1 MVLTLIFLRQKSLT
15 QSNYRNNMQVQ
26 CLRKGPSER
35 GAFQTKQETQDSA
48 ISPLRGDEIDFVSLL
63 GRNHSSCQAG
73 WTVLIVPPNPLPFAM
88 QGQNLFSFLWVHNPR
103 QKGKELNTLI
113 LLTILHII

>member
-26 CLRKGPSER
+26 CLRKGASER

-103 QKGKELNTLI
+103 QKWKELNEKI
-113 LLTILHII
+113 L